1 MKAAKVLTIAIVWL
15 PIMGHAY
22 IVGHIS
28 TEAMLLAFL
37 VADMLLRRAG
47 HP

>member
-1 MKAAKVLTIAIVWL
+1 MKYIIAAWVLF
-15 PIMGHAY
+15 
-22 IVGHIS
+22 VGWQFLSGACGI
-28 TEAMLLAFL
+28 EAMLLALL